1 LLLSATSDRR
11 ARAVTRATG
20 RRSLFARDGS
30 ALVVGVTRPGR
41 IQERAARHSARSQLV
56 LSSNAISAD
65 AGYRS
70 PRESKRRGPA
80 IGDEQVGS
88 VLAAR
93 VSVPSVTLPTG
104 CLLSLEKLHQD
115 P

>member
-1 LLLSATSDRR
+1 VPL
-11 ARAVTRATG
+11 
-20 RRSLFARDGS
+20 
-30 ALVVGVTRPGR
+30 
-41 IQERAARHSARSQLV
+41 IV

-70 PRESKRRGPA
+70 PTESKRRGPA

-93 VSVPSVTLPTG
+93 LSVPSVTLAVSG
-104 CLLSLEKLHQD
+104 KNFIKALDFKRLRYVKVAS
-115 P
+115 

>member
-1 LLLSATSDRR
+1 MLPLRWHKRQCADPQT
-11 ARAVTRATG
+11 V
-20 RRSLFARDGS
+20 RSE
-30 ALVVGVTRPGR
+30 V
-41 IQERAARHSARSQLV
+41 V

-80 IGDEQVGS
+80 IGDEQVGP

-93 VSVPSVTLPTG
+93 LSVPSATLPTG
-104 CLLSLEKLHQD
+104 CLWKKFIRALDFKRLRYVKVAS
-115 P
+115 

>member
-1 LLLSATSDRR
+1 M
-11 ARAVTRATG
+11 
-20 RRSLFARDGS
+20 RSE
-30 ALVVGVTRPGR
+30 V
-41 IQERAARHSARSQLV
+41 V

-93 VSVPSVTLPTG
+93 LSVPSVTLPTG
-104 CLLSLEKLHQD
+104 CLWKNFIRALDFKRLRYVKVAS
-115 P
+115 

>member
-1 LLLSATSDRR
+1 VL
-11 ARAVTRATG
+11 
-20 RRSLFARDGS
+20 
-30 ALVVGVTRPGR
+30 
-41 IQERAARHSARSQLV
+41 IV

-70 PRESKRRGPA
+70 PRESKRRGRA

-93 VSVPSVTLPTG
+93 VSVPSVTLPLAVSG
-104 CLLSLEKLHQD
+104 KNFIKALDFKRLRYVKVAS
-115 P
+115 

>member
-1 LLLSATSDRR
+1 MRPREREREPGALGLLL
-11 ARAVTRATG
+11 V
-20 RRSLFARDGS
+20 
-30 ALVVGVTRPGR
+30 
-41 IQERAARHSARSQLV
+41 V

-80 IGDEQVGS
+80 IDDEQVGS

-104 CLLSLEKLHQD
+104 CLWKKPHQG

>member
-1 LLLSATSDRR
+1 MTNRE
-11 ARAVTRATG
+11 G
-20 RRSLFARDGS
+20 RRVERFRFARRKQACADPRS
-30 ALVVGVTRPGR
+30 A
-41 IQERAARHSARSQLV
+41 QLEIV

-93 VSVPSVTLPTG
+93 LSVPSVTLPTG
-104 CLLSLEKLHQD
+104 CLWKKLHQG